1 MKIFVYTGSYFYPE
15 SDKNKYV
22 SGGSYAV
29 FDIANSLV
37 MQKADVH
44 VYSEDYYGKEKHRN
58 KVHIEARSYW
68 LFIKYF
74 RPFLIPILFKMLFV
88 KHKINIRHKIRW
100 ILKIIQTG
108 YVIHLLKKYKPDVF
122 HLQGELYAALLAAVK
137 TQVKVVISMH
147 GQNAY
152 LDDEDC
158 PLTKFYNNYCYFQ
171 KFERDF
177 FKLAVQN
184 QWPLTTVSSGLKKLI
199 IDNNKGYKDNI
210 HIVLNGFTKD
220 NNNTPAINIRDKY
233 HFNDTD
239 KIIIVAGAISKRKNQ
254 IQVVRAYSLLE
265 DSIKDNLKVLIAG
278 SDKVSDGTINTAIK
292 ELGLTNHVILC
303 GTILRNELSSY
314 YGQSDY
320 CIIASIY
327 EAFGLSII
335 EAFSFGLPVICF
347 EDISAF
353 EDIYNEKCVF
363 RVKERSD
370 IALAH
375 AIKTSFSTEWDKDSI
390 KEWSQKFSLENM
402 AKNYIEVY
410 KKAQPL
416 PLNNFEATVRL
427 IE

>member
-1 MKIFVYTGSYFYPE
+1 
-15 SDKNKYV
+15 
-22 SGGSYAV
+22 
-29 FDIANSLV
+29 
-37 MQKADVH
+37 
-44 VYSEDYYGKEKHRN
+44 
-58 KVHIEARSYW
+58 
-68 LFIKYF
+68 
-74 RPFLIPILFKMLFV
+74 MLFV
-88 KHKINIRHKIRW
+88 KHKINIRHKISW

-152 LDDEDC
+152 LENEDC
-158 PLTKFYNNYCYFQ
+158 PLPKFYNNYCYL
-171 KFERDF
+171 KKIECDF

-184 QWPLTTVSSGLKKLI
+184 QWCLTTVSSGLRKLI
-199 IDNNKGYKDNI
+199 IENNKGYKDNI
-210 HIVLNGFTKD
+210 HIVLNGFIKD
-220 NNNTPAINIRDKY
+220 SNNNIPAIDIRSKY

-239 KIIIVAGAISKRKNQ
+239 KIIIIAGAITKGKNQ

-278 SDKVSDGTINTAIK
+278 SDKVSDGTINTIIEK
-292 ELGLTNHVILC
+292 LGLTNHVILC
-303 GTILRNELSSY
+303 GSIPRNELKWYYEQSSY
-314 YGQSDY
+314 CAFVSLND
-320 CIIASIY
+320 
-327 EAFGLSII
+327 AFGLSII

-347 EDISAF
+347 DDISAF

-375 AIKTSFSTEWDKDSI
+375 AIKTSFSTEWDKGSI

-416 PLNNFEATVRL
+416 PLNNFEAIVRL